1 MAALAGSPV
10 LLGIMDASSG
20 RCNAHGGCRMK
31 ASTRLLAT
39 LLFIGLV
46 AGTARADRSYEI
58 SLSSVSKIGNVQF
71 KPGEYRL
78 VVDAPKV
85 RLTHLSSG
93 ETVELDAKIQE
104 SDTKSE
110 HTSVHTQQ
118 VDGVSRI
125 SEIRIAGSKT
135 RVSFN

>member
-1 MAALAGSPV
+1 
-10 LLGIMDASSG
+10 
-20 RCNAHGGCRMK
+20 MK
-31 ASTRLLAT
+31 AGTRFLAI
-39 LLFIGLV
+39 LFLVGLV

-58 SLSSVSKIGNVQF
+58 SLTSVSKIGNVEF

-85 RLTHLSSG
+85 RLTYLNSG
-93 ETVELDAKIQE
+93 KTVELDAKIQE

-110 HTSVHTQQ
+110 HTSVHTQK
-118 VDGVSRI
+118 VDGVSRV

-135 RVSFN
+135 RIIFN